1 MKKLIGFAALL
12 AATTSVFGVTGN
24 WIEDTEHPYVG
35 LIVFYKADGTF
46 VQRCSGFLIN
56 PTKFVTAGHC
66 VDAAAGVVSARVYF
80 QQGAGANFN
89 PNTGVDPVTGYPTTC
104 AGGTLGTLCA
114 TSSSLHNY
122 GFDNFVSFPDTHD
135 AGVVILDQPITLPKY
150 GQLPTAGV
158 LESVGRGRNNTL
170 FTVSGYG
177 MTLRVQVHSKLSN
190 VSFRE
195 RLMAQSSLIDFDRNQ
210 WTDGYNLQTQGN
222 GDSRGGTC
230 SGDSGGPI
238 FLGGASSNTIV
249 AVTSFV
255 LNELCRGTNFG
266 YRIDRQEVLDWIN
279 SK

>member
-1 MKKLIGFAALL
+1 MKRLIGLAALL
-12 AATTSVFGVTGN
+12 ATTSALGITGD

-35 LIVFYKADGTF
+35 LIVFYNADGTF
-46 VQRCSGFLIN
+46 LQRCSGSLIS

-114 TSSSLHNY
+114 TSSRLYNY
-122 GFDNFVSFPDTHD
+122 GFDNFVSFPNTYD

-150 GQLPTAGV
+150 GQLPAAGV
-158 LESVGRGRNNTL
+158 LESVGQGRKNTL

-177 MTLRVQVHSKLSN
+177 MTLKVNVHAKLSN

-195 RLMAQSSLIDFDRNQ
+195 RLMAQSSLVDFDRNQ

-222 GDSRGGTC
+222 GNSRGGTC
-230 SGDSGGPI
+230 SGDSGGPVI
-238 FLGGASSNTIV
+238 LGGASSNVIV
-249 AVTSFV
+249 GITSFV
-255 LNELCRGTNFG
+255 KNELCRGPDYA

>member
-1 MKKLIGFAALL
+1 MKRLIGLATLL
-12 AATTSVFGVTGN
+12 ATTSAFGITGN
-24 WIEDTEHPYVG
+24 WIEDIEHPYVG
-35 LIVFYKADGTF
+35 LIALYKADGTF
-46 VQRCSGFLIN
+46 LQRCSGFLIN

-80 QQGAGANFN
+80 QQDAGVNFN
-89 PNTGVDPVTGYPTTC
+89 PTTGVDPVTGYPTTC

-158 LESVGRGRNNTL
+158 LESLGRGRNNTL

-177 MTLRVQVHSKLSN
+177 MTLRVSVHTKLSN

-222 GDSRGGTC
+222 GDNRGGTC

-238 FLGGASSNTIV
+238 FLGGASSNTV
-249 AVTSFV
+249 VGVSSFV
-255 LNELCRGTNFG
+255 LNEMCRGTNFG
-266 YRIDRQEVLDWIN
+266 YRIDRQAVLDWIN

>member
-1 MKKLIGFAALL
+1 MKRLIGLATLL
-12 AATTSVFGVTGN
+12 ATTSAFGITGN
-24 WIEDTEHPYVG
+24 WIEDADHPYVG
-35 LIVFYKADGTF
+35 LIALYKADGTF
-46 VQRCSGFLIN
+46 LQRCSGFLIS

-80 QQGAGANFN
+80 QQDAGVNFN
-89 PNTGVDPVTGYPTTC
+89 PTTGVDPVTGYPTTC

-114 TSSSLHNY
+114 TSRRLYNY

-135 AGVVILDQPITLPKY
+135 AGVVVLDQPITLPKY

-158 LESVGRGRNNTL
+158 LESLGRGRKNTL

-177 MTLRVQVHSKLSN
+177 MTLRVSVHTKLSN

-238 FLGGASSNTIV
+238 LLGGASSNTIV

-279 SK
+279 SR

>member
-1 MKKLIGFAALL
+1 MNRLIGLAALL
-12 AATTSVFGVTGN
+12 ATTSAFGITGN

-35 LIVFYKADGTF
+35 LIALYKADGTF
-46 VQRCSGFLIN
+46 LQRCSGFLIN

-80 QQGAGANFN
+80 QQDAGVNFN
-89 PNTGVDPVTGYPTTC
+89 PTTGVDPVTGYPTTC
-104 AGGTLGTLCA
+104 AVGTLGTLCA
-114 TSSSLHNY
+114 TSSRLYNY

-158 LESVGRGRNNTL
+158 LESLGRGRKNTL

-177 MTLRVQVHSKLSN
+177 MTLRVSVHTKLSN

-238 FLGGASSNTIV
+238 LLGGASSNTVV

-266 YRIDRQEVLDWIN
+266 YRIDRQEVLDWII

>member
-1 MKKLIGFAALL
+1 MKRLIGLAALL
-12 AATTSVFGVTGN
+12 ATTSAFGITGN

-35 LIVFYKADGTF
+35 LIVFYRADGTF
-46 VQRCSGFLIN
+46 MQRCSGALIS

-80 QQGAGANFN
+80 QQDAGVNFN
-89 PNTGVDPVTGYPTTC
+89 PNTGVDPVTGYPETC
-104 AGGTLGTLCA
+104 AGNTLGTLCA

-150 GQLPTAGV
+150 GQLPTAGA
-158 LESVGRGRNNTL
+158 LESVARGRKNTL

-177 MTLRVQVHSKLSN
+177 MTLRVNVHTKLSN

-210 WTDGYNLQTQGN
+210 WTGGYSLQTQGN

-238 FLGGASSNTIV
+238 LLGGASSNTIV

-266 YRIDRQEVLDWIN
+266 YRIDRQEVLNWIN
-279 SK
+279 SIN